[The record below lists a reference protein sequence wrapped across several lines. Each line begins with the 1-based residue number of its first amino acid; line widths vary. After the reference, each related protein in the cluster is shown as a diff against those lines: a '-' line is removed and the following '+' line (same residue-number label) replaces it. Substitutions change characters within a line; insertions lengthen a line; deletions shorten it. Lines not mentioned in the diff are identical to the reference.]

1 MLQRILGKECRP
13 LMVKYPDAYTIASCM
28 QLQMEFE
35 MV

>member
-13 LMVKYPDAYTIASCM
+13 LMVKYPDAYTIAACM